1 MDLVYT
7 VRHGSNAELRYSLRS
22 VAANLPHDRV
32 WIVGHVEPW
41 LTDIRPVE
49 TRQGGVD
56 KPAQVCRNWQ
66 TFVDRPDC
74 PAEFV
79 IMNDDFF
86 VMQPVDVLPVWHR
99 GPLAEQAAA
108 GPRSPY
114 LDGLDRTARMLR
126 AAGVAEP
133 LSYELH
139 IPMLVDRAGW
149 RVALREKHRD
159 PRLAPRSLYANFADL
174 PSAELHA
181 DVKVSTRA
189 QKIPDGPFMSTTDFA
204 FQQLPVGQHIRQA
217 FRRSCLYEQGG
228 RP

>member
-7 VRHGSNAELRYSLRS
+7 VRHGSNAELRWSLRS

-41 LTDIRPVE
+41 LSGVLSVE
-49 TRQGGVD
+49 TRQGGVE
-56 KPAQVCRNWQ
+56 KPTQVCRNWQ
-66 TFVDRPDC
+66 AFVDRADC

-79 IMNDDFF
+79 LMNDDFF
-86 VMQPVDVLPVWHR
+86 VMQPVAVLPVWHR

-108 GPRSPY
+108 GNRSPY
-114 LDGLDRTARMLR
+114 LEGLDRTARMLR

-139 IPMLVDRAGW
+139 IPMLVDREGW

-159 PRLAPRSLYANFADL
+159 PRLAPRSIYGNFADL
-174 PSAELHA
+174 AGAELHA

-189 QKIPDGPFMSTTDFA
+189 EQIPAGPFLSTTDFA
-204 FQQLPVGQHIRQA
+204 FQQMPVGSHIRLS
-217 FRRSCLYEQGG
+217 FPRPCVYERGV
-228 RP
+228 R